1 MQENM
6 FSCIPG
12 DGPMT
17 NKRKVRIP
25 APKRVP
31 NRLAGEI
38 KQNEIRADFLAST
51 TVQPNIKDAVTV
63 RAYSK
68 AFGELDLTA
77 LCNELVRQA
86 QVAVDGD
93 LTRAEAMLAA
103 QAHTLDAIFN
113 TLASNASDGG

>member
-1 MQENM
+1 
-6 FSCIPG
+6 
-12 DGPMT
+12 MT
-17 NKRKVRIP
+17 NKRKLRIP

-31 NRLAGEI
+31 NRLAGAI
-38 KQNEIRADFLAST
+38 KQNQIRADFLAST

-103 QAHTLDAIFN
+103 QAHRLDAIFN
-113 TLASNASDGG
+113 TLAINASDEG

>member
-1 MQENM
+1 
-6 FSCIPG
+6 
-12 DGPMT
+12 MT

-25 APKRVP
+25 APKRDP

-38 KQNEIRADFLAST
+38 KQNEIHADALAGTSL
-51 TVQPNIKDAVTV
+51 QPTINGPVTV

-77 LCNELVRQA
+77 LSNELVRQA
-86 QVAVDGD
+86 QVAVEGD
-93 LTRAEAMLAA
+93 LTRAEAMLIA

-113 TLASNASDGG
+113 TLVWRSMPATEDS